1 LAAQYDVCTASGGT
15 RVVVVQ
21 SDLLDGM
28 TTRVVIPLLPPAAG
42 LVPMIPLNPV
52 LPFDTDRLVLMPQLM
67 ATLSLRELGPPEA
80 SLAVYRDEITR
91 ALDMLLSGI

>member
-1 LAAQYDVCTASGGT
+1 MAAQYDVCTAPGGT

-28 TTRVVIPLLPPAAG
+28 TTRVVIPLLPPSAG
-42 LVPMIPLNPV
+42 LVPMMPLNPV
-52 LPFDTDRLVLMPQLM
+52 LTLGTDRLMLMPQLM
-67 ATLSLRELGPPEA
+67 ATLSLRDLSPPEA